1 MESKHFRFGHETGV
15 IIIIGIII
23 SILTVIFHNKDVSF
37 LEWNNNLFFEML
49 LPLIVFTTGYNI
61 RRRNFF
67 ENFVNISKFG
77 LLGTFLTFVFYTLLT
92 YALFQIFTMNKY
104 DPNTGETSTWN
115 LDFTSIA
122 YMCSILTGSDII
134 AAVTLIKF
142 DDQPKLFSIILGEGL
157 FNDVVVIILYQTMK
171 KISEDPD
178 KDNIS
183 PYKTPLIAIYDF
195 ALLTIVS
202 LAIGVFCGF
211 SATLMT
217 KKMRFLS
224 HSAVAES
231 SLLLGWAMLGYLFSE
246 MI

>member
-1 MESKHFRFGHETGV
+1 
-15 IIIIGIII
+15 
-23 SILTVIFHNKDVSF
+23 
-37 LEWNNNLFFEML
+37 
-49 LPLIVFTTGYNI
+49 
-61 RRRNFF
+61 
-67 ENFVNISKFG
+67 
-77 LLGTFLTFVFYTLLT
+77 
-92 YALFQIFTMNKY
+92 Y
-104 DPNTGETSTWN
+104 DPNSGETSTWN

-171 KISEDPD
+171 KISEDPN

-195 ALLTIVS
+195 LLLTVVS
-202 LAIGVFCGF
+202 LAIGIFCGF

-217 KKMRFLS
+217 K
-224 HSAVAES
+224 
-231 SLLLGWAMLGYLFSE
+231 
-246 MI
+246 